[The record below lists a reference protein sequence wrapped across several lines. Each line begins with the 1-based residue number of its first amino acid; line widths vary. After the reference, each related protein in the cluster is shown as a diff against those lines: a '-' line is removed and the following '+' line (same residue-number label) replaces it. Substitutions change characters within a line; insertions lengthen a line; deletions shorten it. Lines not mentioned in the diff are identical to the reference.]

1 MTAVNACKLI
11 FLSISTYQ
19 LSTAEG
25 ATSATQSYPNL
36 ALVTSPHC
44 LHRAGGALQKIPSRN
59 PERHSS
65 RARWFS
71 LPPVPFKT
79 IHISPW
85 WTPRSVNTGSTQWK
99 LTSKIGSERGGNRGT
114 RTKPVTP
121 LGSLTSRQGERDA
134 AFLLPGMPPTPRRCP
149 WALPARKEWL
159 RQPLSP
165 KPSGVQHIS

>member
-79 IHISPW
+79 
-85 WTPRSVNTGSTQWK
+85 STFPHDEHPGQ
-99 LTSKIGSERGGNRGT
+99 LIQVPHNENL
-114 RTKPVTP
+114 P
-121 LGSLTSRQGERDA
+121 L
-134 AFLLPGMPPTPRRCP
+134 
-149 WALPARKEWL
+149 K
-159 RQPLSP
+159 
-165 KPSGVQHIS
+165 